1 MDFDKIVNNL
11 DSFFKDLD
19 DNLRKEVAKIYEN
32 EKEEEYIEFDKAYDI
47 TKKKV
52 DEIWKS
58 KKDKEVFKEILAFI
72 FTEYFFKK
80 TIEEENNFKDDK
92 PKYLN

>member
-1 MDFDKIVNNL
+1 MDFDKIFNNL

-58 KKDKEVFKEILAFI
+58 KKDKEFFKEILAFI
-72 FTEYFFKK
+72 FTEYFFKNA
-80 TIEEENNFKDDK
+80 IEEENNFKDDK

>member
-1 MDFDKIVNNL
+1 MNFDKIVNNL

-52 DEIWKS
+52 DEI
-58 KKDKEVFKEILAFI
+58 
-72 FTEYFFKK
+72 
-80 TIEEENNFKDDK
+80 
-92 PKYLN
+92 

>member
-1 MDFDKIVNNL
+1 MNFDKIVNNL

-47 TKKKV
+47 TKKKI

-58 KKDKEVFKEILAFI
+58 KKDKEFFKEILAFI

-80 TIEEENNFKDDK
+80 AIEEENNFKDDK
-92 PKYLN
+92 PKYFN

>member
-1 MDFDKIVNNL
+1 MDFDKIFNNL

-32 EKEEEYIEFDKAYDI
+32 EKEEEYIAFDKAYDI
-47 TKKKV
+47 TKKKI

-58 KKDKEVFKEILAFI
+58 KKDKEFFKEILAFI
-72 FTEYFFKK
+72 FTEYFF
-80 TIEEENNFKDDK
+80 
-92 PKYLN
+92 

>member
-1 MDFDKIVNNL
+1 MNFDKIVNNL

-72 FTEYFFKK
+72 FTEYFF
-80 TIEEENNFKDDK
+80 
-92 PKYLN
+92 